1 MNKPM
6 TDSKPMPGYAP
17 QRAGNDKPD
26 FAPRKGEGQAA
37 AGARIRDAVRETVR
51 RNGGKPHDGG

>member
-1 MNKPM
+1 MDKT
-6 TDSKPMPGYAP
+6 TDSKPMPDYQA

-37 AGARIRDAVRETVR
+37 AGARVRDAVREVAR
-51 RNGGKPHDGG
+51 KAGQKPANLG